1 LKKVLLV
8 NWDGYPN
15 FAHGGVYTW
24 EKALVEQLTDW
35 QFVVYN
41 QLSNSNTNGVFK
53 VPKNVV
59 GVTSLP
65 LFGASRCE
73 EFSERPFLG
82 RVVGTSRKAV
92 EEYFVPLFLR
102 FVSRVI
108 SVDCQ
113 PSQVKE
119 SVLELHAFFRTFDY
133 KKCVESPSA
142 WEGFLRL
149 LQADPLYRE
158 MSLNEALLAYQMLQR
173 AMQCLSVD
181 VPRVDLVHC
190 SLVWTPSLIAVI
202 AKAKYGSPV
211 IVTEHGV
218 AFRELM
224 LYYNAYTF
232 DEASKVMM
240 KVFAANIVKAVYAMA
255 DIVAPV
261 CSANTEWERHLGVPA
276 EKIRVIYNG
285 IDTQRFRPMSVERKT
300 DRPMVVSVGRI
311 EIFKDI
317 VSLVTAMKDVR
328 DEIPNVMCLIYGDS
342 IDLQYSKKCVEVL
355 AELKLE
361 ANVRFMGK
369 TTEPEKA
376 YNLADVVAM
385 SSLTEAFPF
394 AAIEAM
400 ACGKPVVATDVG
412 GTREAIDGCGI
423 LVRSRNP
430 PELARAIVK
439 LLKDKPLRTRL
450 GEAALKR
457 ARDKFELS
465 ASANQYRMLYEEL
478 LAPRAG
484 LFARPNKELVLAR

>member
-1 LKKVLLV
+1 MKKVLLV

-24 EKALVEQLTDW
+24 EKALVEQLSDW
-35 QFVVYN
+35 EFIVYN
-41 QLSNSNTNGVFK
+41 QLSNSNTNGAFSL
-53 VPKNVV
+53 PKNVV

-65 LFGASRCE
+65 LFGASRAE
-73 EFSERPFLG
+73 EYSEGPFLG
-82 RVVGTSRKAV
+82 RVLGTSQKAI

-102 FVSRVI
+102 FVSRMI

-113 PSQVKE
+113 PSQVTE

-149 LQADPLYRE
+149 LQEDQLYRE
-158 MSLNEALLAYQMLQR
+158 MSLNEALLDYQMLQR
-173 AMQCLSVD
+173 TMQSLSVD
-181 VPRVDLVHC
+181 MPKVDLVHC

-202 AKAKYGSPV
+202 AKAKYGSPI

-240 KVFAANIVKAVYAMA
+240 KVFAANIVKAVYSMA

-261 CSANTEWERHLGVPA
+261 CSANTEWELNLGVPA

-285 IDTQRFRPMSVERKT
+285 IDTKRFRPMTVQRKT
-300 DRPMVVSVGRI
+300 DRPVVVSVGRI

-317 VSLVTAMKDVR
+317 ISLLIAMKDVR
-328 DEIPNVMCLIYGDS
+328 DEIPNVMCLIYGES
-342 IDLQYSKKCVEVL
+342 IDLEYSMKCMKAL
-355 AELKLE
+355 KELKLE
-361 ANVRFMGK
+361 NNVRFMGK

-376 YNLADVVAM
+376 YNIADVVAM

-412 GTREAIDGCGI
+412 GTSEAIEGCGL

-439 LLKDKPLRTRL
+439 LLKDKPLRDRL
-450 GEAALKR
+450 GEAALRR

-478 LAPRAG
+478 LAPRTG
-484 LFARPNKELVLAR
+484 LPARPEKELVLAR